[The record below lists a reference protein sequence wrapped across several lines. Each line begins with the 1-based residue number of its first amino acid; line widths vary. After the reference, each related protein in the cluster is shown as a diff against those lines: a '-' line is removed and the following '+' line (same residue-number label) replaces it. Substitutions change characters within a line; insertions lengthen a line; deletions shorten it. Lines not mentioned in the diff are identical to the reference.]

1 MLQANL
7 SLQHGLAIS
16 TSFAD
21 EVEVNQFGPLTAG
34 GDGIVASSAAGALA
48 VVDQSADQSN
58 ENNLDNSGQEVPQGQ
73 LVGQFNISAQSGIAI
88 AAAFSDDVKVKQNG
102 DLQAGGDGINASS
115 AAGASASVKQDVDQ
129 SNENNDGRSL
139 QGNFSSQE
147 GLAVALAASGDVKV
161 EQQGHLTAGGTG
173 IKAVS
178 LAQAN
183 AEVKQDA
190 DQYNGVKPSDNN
202 TWLPVASTAAIA
214 IADQAS
220 IQMSGSVT
228 AGGDG
233 LVGASVAEAHAL
245 GGNAPIDMQ
254 ARLPSLSR

>member
-1 MLQANL
+1 MPENTESETGGLQLQGMLQANL

-21 EVEVNQFGPLTAG
+21 EVDVNQFGPLTAG

-58 ENNLDNSGQEVPQGQ
+58 ENNLDNSGQKVPQGQ

-115 AAGASASVKQDVDQ
+115 AAGASAAVKQDVDQ
-129 SNENNDGRSL
+129 SNENNDGRGLSL
-139 QGNFSSQE
+139 QGNLSIQE

-178 LAQAN
+178 VAQAN

-190 DQYNGVKPSDNN
+190 DQYNGV
-202 TWLPVASTAAIA
+202 AA
-214 IADQAS
+214 Q
-220 IQMSGSVT
+220 
-228 AGGDG
+228 
-233 LVGASVAEAHAL
+233 
-245 GGNAPIDMQ
+245 
-254 ARLPSLSR
+254 R